1 MSRDETA
8 GTLARSGIA
17 VSMLNNARVTQLTL
31 ESYVAYA
38 LALLAC
44 TVVKTVVTTI
54 FHLTSFSCPI
64 TNASTCTIHATSM
77 TLCLMTL
84 ARALGR
90 ATVRSSP
97 SSKTLDT
104 VIIMEH
110 ALAWADVL
118 ALA

>member
-54 FHLTSFSCPI
+54 FHLTSFSSPI